1 MVTKEIIDKIIKLD
15 QSMKDQCSILAKEC
29 KLLLDKQQTIR
40 ADTDR
45 EKSQLIDDDIFEKVY
60 DWLEEEYPDFE
71 LLYKE
76 RVTSNGI
83 EVFVQMLDTYDS
95 RQWFQISFD
104 KINDILQLNSSN
116 NIGII

>member
-1 MVTKEIIDKIIKLD
+1 MITEEIITKIKQLEY
-15 QSMKDQCSILAKEC
+15 SMKDQCSILAKEC
-29 KLLLDKQQTIR
+29 KIILDKQQTIR

-45 EKSQLIDDDIFEKVY
+45 EICQLIDDDIFEKVY

-76 RVTSNGI
+76 RVSSNGI

-95 RQWFQISFD
+95 RQWFNISFD
-104 KINDILQLNSSN
+104 KINDILQLNISN
-116 NIGII
+116 NLGIT